1 MKISVPACLFLSLL
15 ARHILPAQCPPLEPI
30 VGPPQICLPIPT
42 PNIYTIHNSAAANLV
57 WTASIVPP
65 LVPPLGGIINF
76 IGPPTGE
83 TVTLNWGGT
92 PVTGSM
98 IHLCAT
104 PTNPCYD
111 PTPVCMD
118 IIPPPHLYPLPGN
131 RTVCAGDEV
140 VYEWQGPPGQ
150 NYTWGTNN
158 GMIIGIPQ
166 QGSGNLTFIAQNPT
180 NMTLSAQG
188 QVHTSLGSC
197 QGVAYLWLV
206 TVNPKPSMDQPD
218 DITVCGGSPVS
229 VTFAS
234 ATPTTTFTWTND
246 NPAIGLPA
254 SGTGHINYVSPKVPG
269 PQTATITVTPQ
280 FTNFGLTCPGD
291 PVTFQITLNGSS
303 VDDPPDITVCP
314 GAPVSVAF
322 SGNAAAYFWTN
333 SNTTI
338 GLDAAGSGD
347 IAFSAADSPMPPTAI
362 VTVTPQPCPFAS
374 QSFSITVQPKA
385 QVNQPDDVSVCGGQ
399 PVVVLLSGSSGTTF
413 NWTNSNTAIGLPASG
428 AGNIVFPAPNLPATQ
443 TATITITPVRGACTG
458 EPVTFQITVERC
470 CATDAGTL
478 DTAAIAV
485 CGPKMVAVKHQG
497 NQNLEPN
504 DTIRY
509 ILYTNPANP
518 LGSVVQ
524 YSDSLFFP
532 FLPDTMHF
540 DSVYYA
546 AVVAGNHLP
555 NDSIDAADPCL
566 SLVRG
571 PKIVWWKKPTIAVNS
586 PPDAVCRD
594 GCVEVL
600 FDLEGQPPFEFT
612 WQVSQGATVLLAR
625 QVVTSEKQLT
635 VLVCPQDFDVPP
647 VPNGGLL
654 GFMVSN
660 FGDKVCWCGE

>member
-1 MKISVPACLFLSLL
+1 M
-15 ARHILPAQCPPLEPI
+15 
-30 VGPPQICLPIPT
+30 
-42 PNIYTIHNSAAANLV
+42 
-57 WTASIVPP
+57 
-65 LVPPLGGIINF
+65 PPLGGVVTF
-76 IGPPTGE
+76 QGPPTGE
-83 TVTLNWGGT
+83 TVALNWHGNPVPGT
-92 PVTGSM
+92 M

-104 PTNPCYD
+104 PTTPCYD

-118 IIPPPHLYPLPGN
+118 ILPPPYLYPVPSFL
-131 RTVCAGDEV
+131 TVCSGDEV
-140 VYEWQGPPGQ
+140 VFEWQGPPDQ
-150 NYTWGTNN
+150 HYTWSAQPN
-158 GMIIGIPQ
+158 GMAIGAPQ
-166 QGSGNLTFIAQNPT
+166 QGSGDLIFIAQNPT
-180 NMTLSAQG
+180 NMTIWGSGHITPA
-188 QVHTSLGSC
+188 LGGC
-197 QGVAYLWLV
+197 TGVGLAWGIY
-206 TVNPKPSMDQPD
+206 VNPKPSMNQPD
-218 DITVCGGSPVS
+218 NITVCGGSPVS
-229 VTFAS
+229 VTFSS
-234 ATPTTTFTWTND
+234 ATPTTTFSWTND
-246 NPAIGLPA
+246 NPAIGLPP
-254 SGTGHINYVSPKVPG
+254 SGTGNINYVSPKVPG

-280 FTNFGLTCPGD
+280 YTNGITCPGD
-291 PVTFQITLNGSS
+291 PVTFQITLTGSS

-314 GAPVSVAF
+314 GTPVSVAF
-322 SGNAAAYFWTN
+322 SGNAASYSWAN

-338 GLDAAGSGD
+338 GLAASGSGD
-347 IAFSAADSPMPPTAI
+347 IAFNADGSPLQQTAI
-362 VTVTPQPCPFAS
+362 VTVTPQPCPFVS
-374 QSFSITVQPKA
+374 QNFSITVLPEA
-385 QVNQPDDVSVCGGQ
+385 RVNQPDNVTVCGGQ
-399 PVVVLLSGSSGTTF
+399 PAPVSVFLSGSSGTTF
-413 NWTNSNTAIGLPASG
+413 NWTNSNTAIGLPAAGS
-428 AGNIVFPAPNLPATQ
+428 GNIIFPVPNVSATQ

-470 CATDAGTL
+470 CATEAGSL
-478 DTAAIAV
+478 DTATIGV
-485 CGPKMVAVKHQG
+485 CGPKMVAVKHLG

-518 LGSVVQ
+518 LGSVIQ

-546 AVVAGNHLP
+546 AVIAGNHLP

-571 PKIVWWKKPTIAVNS
+571 PKIVWWKKPSIAVNS

-600 FDLEGQPPFEFT
+600 FELEGQPPFEFT
-612 WQVSQGATVLLAR
+612 WQVSQGTQVLMAR
-625 QVVTSEKQLT
+625 QVTTSEKQLV

>member
-1 MKISVPACLFLSLL
+1 
-15 ARHILPAQCPPLEPI
+15 
-30 VGPPQICLPIPT
+30 
-42 PNIYTIHNSAAANLV
+42 
-57 WTASIVPP
+57 
-65 LVPPLGGIINF
+65 
-76 IGPPTGE
+76 
-83 TVTLNWGGT
+83 
-92 PVTGSM
+92 
-98 IHLCAT
+98 
-104 PTNPCYD
+104 
-111 PTPVCMD
+111 MD
-118 IIPPPHLYPLPGN
+118 ILPPPHMYPVSHFI
-131 RTVCAGDEV
+131 TVCAGDEV
-140 VYEWQGPPGQ
+140 MYEEWQGPPGQ
-150 NYTWGTNN
+150 HYTWISLPH
-158 GMIIGIPQ
+158 GMAIGAPQ
-166 QGSGNLTFIAQNPT
+166 QGSGNLVFTAQNPT
-180 NMTLSAQG
+180 NMPLSGGGVVTAW
-188 QVHTSLGSC
+188 LGGC
-197 QGVAYLWLV
+197 RGVSHLWNV

-229 VTFAS
+229 VMFSS
-234 ATPTTTFTWTND
+234 ATPTTTFSWTND
-246 NPAIGLPA
+246 NPAIGLPT

-280 FTNFGLTCPGD
+280 YSNLGITCPGD
-291 PVTFQITLNGSS
+291 PVTFTITINGSS

-322 SGNAAAYFWTN
+322 SGTGASYTWTN
-333 SNTTI
+333 SNTAI
-338 GLDAAGSGD
+338 GLAASGSGD
-347 IAFSAADSPMPPTAI
+347 IAFTAADGSPLQQTAV
-362 VTVTPQPCPFAS
+362 VTVTPQPCPFGS
-374 QSFSITVQPKA
+374 ESFNITVLPQA
-385 QVNQPDDVSVCGGQ
+385 RVNQPDNVTVCGGQ
-399 PVVVLLSGSSGTTF
+399 PVAVLLTGSSGTTF
-413 NWTNSNTAIGLPASG
+413 NWTNSNPAIGLPAAGS
-428 AGNIVFPAPNLPATQ
+428 GNIVFPAPNLPATQ

-470 CATDAGTL
+470 CATDAGAL
-478 DTAAIAV
+478 DTATIVV
-485 CGPKMVAVKHQG
+485 CGPKMVSVKHQG

-546 AVVAGNHLP
+546 AVIAGNHLP
-555 NDSIDAADPCL
+555 NDSIDAADPCF
-566 SLVRG
+566 SIFKG
-571 PKIVWWKKPTIAVNS
+571 PKIVWWKKPTIAVQS

-600 FDLEGQPPFEFT
+600 FDLEGRPPFEFT

-625 QVVTSEKQLT
+625 QVTTNEKQLT

>member
-1 MKISVPACLFLSLL
+1 
-15 ARHILPAQCPPLEPI
+15 
-30 VGPPQICLPIPT
+30 
-42 PNIYTIHNSAAANLV
+42 
-57 WTASIVPP
+57 
-65 LVPPLGGIINF
+65 
-76 IGPPTGE
+76 
-83 TVTLNWGGT
+83 
-92 PVTGSM
+92 M

-111 PTPVCMD
+111 PTPICID
-118 IIPPPHLYPLPGN
+118 IIPPPHLYPVPPFL
-131 RTVCAGDEV
+131 TVCAGDEV

-150 NYTWGTNN
+150 HYTWSSYPG
-158 GMIIGIPQ
+158 GMAIGAPQ
-166 QGSGNLTFIAQNPT
+166 QGSDNLAFIAQNPT
-180 NMTLSAQG
+180 NMVIIGGGNILSW
-188 QVHTSLGSC
+188 LGGCKGAS
-197 QGVAYLWLV
+197 YTWSV

-218 DITVCGGSPVS
+218 NVTVCGGSPVS
-229 VTFAS
+229 VTFTS
-234 ATPTTTFTWTND
+234 ATPTTTFSWTND

-280 FTNFGLTCPGD
+280 FTDGITCPGD

-322 SGNAAAYFWTN
+322 SGNAASYSWTN
-333 SNTTI
+333 SNTAI
-338 GLDAAGSGD
+338 GLAAAGSGD
-347 IAFSAADSPMPPTAI
+347 IAFNADGSPLQQTAV
-362 VTVTPQPCPFAS
+362 VTVTPQPCPFGS
-374 QSFSITVQPKA
+374 ELFSITVLPQA
-385 QVNQPDDVSVCGGQ
+385 RVNQPDNITVCSGQPAPVSVF
-399 PVVVLLSGSSGTTF
+399 LSGSSGTTF
-413 NWTNSNTAIGLPASG
+413 NWTNSNTAIGLAAAGS
-428 AGNIVFPAPNLPATQ
+428 GNIIFPVPNVSATQ
-443 TATITITPVRGACTG
+443 TATITITPMRGACTG
-458 EPVTFQITVERC
+458 EPVTFQITVEKC
-470 CATDAGTL
+470 CSTDAGSL

-485 CGPKMVAVKHQG
+485 CGPKMVGVPHAG

-509 ILYTNPANP
+509 ILYTDPANP

-546 AVVAGNHLP
+546 AVIAGNHLP

-571 PKIVWWKKPTIAVNS
+571 PKIIWWKKPTIAVNS

-625 QVVTSEKQLT
+625 QVTTLEKQLT

-654 GFMVSN
+654 GFRVSN

>member
-1 MKISVPACLFLSLL
+1 MILRLPVCVFLFFISC
-15 ARHILPAQCPPLEPI
+15 HILLSQCPPLEPI
-30 VGPPQICLPIPT
+30 SGPAQICSNTPN
-42 PNIYTIHNSAAANLV
+42 PNIYTVPNSAAANLV

-65 LVPPLGGIINF
+65 LGGVVGF

-83 TVTLNWGGT
+83 TATLTWGGN
-92 PVTGSM
+92 PVPGTV

-111 PTPVCMD
+111 PAPVCMD
-118 IIPPPHLYPLPGN
+118 IIPPPYLYPVPPFL
-131 RTVCAGDEV
+131 TVCAGDEA
-140 VYEWQGPPGQ
+140 VYEEWQGPPGQ
-150 NYTWGTNN
+150 HYTWYSYPG
-158 GMIIGIPQ
+158 GMAIGAPQ
-166 QGSGNLTFIAQNPT
+166 QGSGNLVFTAQNPT
-180 NMTLSAQG
+180 NMPLPGGGLIT
-188 QVHTSLGSC
+188 TWLGGCRGISSN
-197 QGVAYLWLV
+197 WNV
-206 TVNPKPSMDQPD
+206 TVNPKPSMDQPA
-218 DITVCGGSPVS
+218 DIAVCGGSPVS
-229 VTFAS
+229 VTFSS

-254 SGTGHINYVSPKVPG
+254 SGTGHINYVSPKGPG

-280 FTNFGLTCPGD
+280 YTNGITCPGD
-291 PVTFQITLNGSS
+291 PVTFQITINGAS

-322 SGNAAAYFWTN
+322 SGNAAAYSWTN

-338 GLDAAGSGD
+338 GLEASGSGD
-347 IAFSAADSPMPPTAI
+347 IAFTAADSPMPPTAI

-374 QSFSITVQPKA
+374 QSFTITLLPEALVTQPG
-385 QVNQPDDVSVCGGQ
+385 DVTICGGQ
-399 PVVVLLSGSSGTTF
+399 PVIVFLTGSSGTTF
-413 NWTNSNTAIGLPASG
+413 NWTNSNPAIGLPASG
-428 AGNIVFPAPNLPATQ
+428 SGNIVFPAPNLPSTQ

-470 CATDAGTL
+470 CATDAGSL
-478 DTAAIAV
+478 DTATIGV
-485 CGPKMVAVKHQG
+485 CGPKMVPVKHFG

-518 LGSVVQ
+518 LGSVIQ

-546 AVVAGNHLP
+546 AVIAGNHLP

-566 SLVRG
+566 SIFKG
-571 PKIVWWKKPTIAVNS
+571 PKIVWWKKPSIAVHS

-594 GCVEVL
+594 GCAEVL
-600 FDLEGQPPFEFT
+600 FDLEGRPPFEFT
-612 WQVSQGATVLLAR
+612 WQVSQGASVLLAR
-625 QVVTSEKQLT
+625 QVTTNEKQLV

>member
-1 MKISVPACLFLSLL
+1 MKIPVPVCLFLLLL

-30 VGPPQICLPIPT
+30 IGPPQYCVSGS
-42 PNIYTIHNSAAANLV
+42 NDYTIPNSAAANLV
-57 WTASIVPP
+57 WTASII
-65 LVPPLGGIINF
+65 PPLGGVIFF

-83 TVTLNWGGT
+83 TVALSWGGN
-92 PVTGSM
+92 PIPGSM

-118 IIPPPHLYPLPGN
+118 IIPPPCVYPVPSFL
-131 RTVCAGDEV
+131 TVCAGDEV
-140 VYEWQGPPGQ
+140 VFEWQGPPGQ
-150 NYTWGTNN
+150 HYTWSAQPN
-158 GMIIGIPQ
+158 GMAIGAPQ
-166 QGSGNLTFIAQNPT
+166 QGSGDLVFIAQNPT
-180 NMTLSAQG
+180 NMTIWGSGHITPA
-188 QVHTSLGSC
+188 LGGC
-197 QGVAYLWLV
+197 VGAGLAWGVF
-206 TVNPKPSMDQPD
+206 VNPKPSMNQPNN
-218 DITVCGGSPVS
+218 ITVCGGSPVS
-229 VTFAS
+229 VTFSS
-234 ATPTTTFTWTND
+234 ATPLTTFSWTND

-254 SGTGHINYVSPKVPG
+254 SGTGHINYVSPKVSG

-280 FTNFGLTCPGD
+280 FTNGITCPGD

-303 VDDPPDITVCP
+303 VNDPPDITVCP
-314 GAPVSVAF
+314 GTPVSVAF
-322 SGNAAAYFWTN
+322 SGNAASYSWAN
-333 SNTTI
+333 SNTAI
-338 GLDAAGSGD
+338 GLAAAGSGD
-347 IAFSAADSPMPPTAI
+347 IAFNADGSPLQQTAV

-374 QSFSITVQPKA
+374 ESFSITVLPHA
-385 QVNQPDDVSVCGGQ
+385 QVSQPDNVTVCSGQPAPVSVF
-399 PVVVLLSGSSGTTF
+399 LSGSSGTTF

-428 AGNIVFPAPNLPATQ
+428 SGNIIFPVPNVSATQ
-443 TATITITPVRGACTG
+443 TATITITPVRGTCTG
-458 EPVTFQITVERC
+458 EPVTFQITVEKC
-470 CATDAGTL
+470 CSTDAGAL

-485 CGPKMVAVKHQG
+485 CGPKMVGVPHAG

-518 LGSVVQ
+518 LGSVIQ

-546 AVVAGNHLP
+546 AVIAGNHLP

-566 SLVRG
+566 SIFKG
-571 PKIVWWKKPTIAVNS
+571 PKIIWWKKPTIAVNS

-625 QVVTSEKQLT
+625 QVTTLEKQLV
-635 VLVCPQDFDVPP
+635 VLVCPQDFEVPP

-654 GFMVSN
+654 GFRVSN
-660 FGDKVCWCGE
+660 FGDRVCWCGE